1 MMSDQSHPITLSM
14 LNICLLPHAISIL
27 ELLQSTD
34 NEAEAKALKT
44 TQVPIQAMYNE
55 GADVGL
61 SDSQKIERLVRE
73 ASSDECVSIV
83 KEPEENRQE
92 GFVCFHVDTRLT
104 KTSVHSILRTSA
116 DVFGAKADCVVFI
129 FILQVAIAD
138 AQAITTDVRLV
149 IITSRLYPNSSSQ
162 VHLHCRGTLSP
173 WS

>member
-1 MMSDQSHPITLSM
+1 M
-14 LNICLLPHAISIL
+14 LFLPPVVTSINVYQ
-27 ELLQSTD
+27 LLQSTD

-92 GFVCFHVDTRLT
+92 GFVCFHVDTRYD
-104 KTSVHSILRTSA
+104 LRF
-116 DVFGAKADCVVFI
+116 V
-129 FILQVAIAD
+129 
-138 AQAITTDVRLV
+138 
-149 IITSRLYPNSSSQ
+149 
-162 VHLHCRGTLSP
+162 
-173 WS
+173 